1 MERIKQALDRAR
13 EERLRT
19 GSMDP
24 APLKTNHS
32 PVTGDDFQYTRSRS
46 TDAPKN
52 LLREQRVISAFD
64 NSEFSDA
71 YKILSTQ
78 VLHRLRENHWN
89 ALAVS
94 SPNAGEGKTLT
105 AINLAISLAKEVT
118 YTVLLVDADLRDP
131 SIHRYFGLQPELGLS
146 DYLLHDVPL
155 TDLLIHP
162 AGIPRFVI
170 LPGGKP
176 LTNSTE
182 MLNSP
187 KMTHLVD
194 ELKSRYASRIVLFDV
209 PPLLSSADTLAFSPY
224 VDAALLVIEEG
235 KTGANDAQRAS
246 ALLANTQLIGTVLN
260 KSRSTLST
268 NTETSSGAMDRLLE
282 KLQNSAVMN
291 RAVRILQGWFNRLLR
306 RKP

>member
-19 GSMDP
+19 GGVEPPSATMNGSP
-24 APLKTNHS
+24 A
-32 PVTGDDFQYTRSRS
+32 TGEIQYTRSRS
-46 TDAPKN
+46 TDAPKS
-52 LLREQRVISAFD
+52 LLREQRVISAFE
-64 NSEFSDA
+64 NGEFSDA
-71 YKILSTQ
+71 YKLLSTQ
-78 VLHRLRENHWN
+78 ILHKLQDNRWN
-89 ALAVS
+89 ALAVT

-131 SIHRYFGLQPELGLS
+131 SVHRYFGLQPELGLS
-146 DYLLHDVPL
+146 DYLLRDAPL

-182 MLNSP
+182 MLSSP
-187 KMTHLVD
+187 KMTRLVD
-194 ELKSRYASRIVLFDV
+194 ELKTRYASRIVLFDV

-235 KTGANDAQRAS
+235 KTAADDARRAS
-246 ALLANTQLIGTVLN
+246 ALLANTQMIGTVLN
-260 KSRSTLST
+260 KSRSSLST
-268 NTETSSGAMDRLLE
+268 NTEASSGTIDQILE
-282 KLQNSAVMN
+282 KMQNSTLLD
-291 RAVRILQGWFNRLLR
+291 RATKKFHGWSQRLLR

>member
-13 EERLRT
+13 AERLRT
-19 GSMDP
+19 GGSETLSSTTSGSP
-24 APLKTNHS
+24 AT
-32 PVTGDDFQYTRSRS
+32 TEIQYTRSRN

-52 LLREQRVISAFD
+52 LLREQRIISAFE
-64 NSEFSDA
+64 NGEFSDA

-78 VLHRLRENHWN
+78 ILHKLQENHWN

-131 SIHRYFGLQPELGLS
+131 SVHRYFGLQPELGLS
-146 DYLLHDVPL
+146 DYLLHDAPL

-162 AGIPRFVI
+162 AGIQRFVI

-182 MLNSP
+182 MLSSP
-187 KMTHLVD
+187 KMMRLVE
-194 ELKSRYASRIVLFDV
+194 ELKTRYSSRIVLFDV
-209 PPLLSSADTLAFSPY
+209 PPLLTSADTLAFSPY
-224 VDAALLVIEEG
+224 VDAALLVIEDG
-235 KTGANDAQRAS
+235 KTVAEDARRAS

-260 KSRSTLST
+260 KSHSRLST
-268 NTETSSGAMDRLLE
+268 NTGAPSATIDRMFE
-282 KLQNSAVMN
+282 KLQNSTLID
-291 RAVRILQGWFNRLLR
+291 RAAQKLQGWSRRLLR
-306 RKP
+306 RKS

>member
-19 GSMDP
+19 GGIEPSTSTTNNSP
-24 APLKTNHS
+24 A
-32 PVTGDDFQYTRSRS
+32 TGDVQYTRSRS
-46 TDAPKN
+46 TDTPKN
-52 LLREQRVISAFD
+52 LLREQRVISAFEND
-64 NSEFSDA
+64 EFSDA

-78 VLHRLRENHWN
+78 ILHKLRENHWN

-94 SPNAGEGKTLT
+94 SPNVGEGKTLT

-131 SIHRYFGLQPELGLS
+131 SVHRYFGIQPELGLS
-146 DYLLHDVPL
+146 DYLLNDVPL
-155 TDLLIHP
+155 ADLLIHP

-187 KMTHLVD
+187 KMTRLVD
-194 ELKSRYASRIVLFDV
+194 ELKTRYASRIVLFDV
-209 PPLLSSADTLAFSPY
+209 PPLLSSADTLAFSPHL
-224 VDAALLVIEEG
+224 DAALLVIEEG
-235 KTGANDAQRAS
+235 KTAANDAQRAS

-268 NTETSSGAMDRLLE
+268 NTETVPGTMDRLLE
-282 KLQNSAVMN
+282 KLQNSTVMN
-291 RAVRILQGWFNRLLR
+291 RAAQKLQGWFNRLLR

>member
-1 MERIKQALDRAR
+1 MERIKQALERAR

-19 GSMDP
+19 SGVE
-24 APLKTNHS
+24 APSTTS
-32 PVTGDDFQYTRSRS
+32 GATQATGEILYTRSRS
-46 TDAPKN
+46 ADAPKG
-52 LLREQRVISAFD
+52 LLREQRVVSAFE
-64 NSEFSDA
+64 NGEFTDA

-78 VLHRLRENHWN
+78 VLHKLQDNRWN
-89 ALAVS
+89 ALAVT

-131 SIHRYFGLQPELGLS
+131 SVHRYFGLQPERGLS
-146 DYLLHDVPL
+146 DYLLNDAPL
-155 TDLLIHP
+155 ADLLIHP

-176 LTNSTE
+176 LSNSTE
-182 MLNSP
+182 MLSSP
-187 KMTHLVD
+187 KMTRLVE
-194 ELKSRYASRIVLFDV
+194 ELKTRYASRIVLFDV

-235 KTGANDAQRAS
+235 KTGAQHARRAI

-260 KSRSTLST
+260 KSRSTMPA
-268 NTETSSGAMDRLLE
+268 NTVSSPGAVDRIFE
-282 KLQNSAVMN
+282 KLQNSALID
-291 RAVRILQGWFNRLLR
+291 RAAEKFQGWTHRLLR
-306 RKP
+306 RKH

>member
-19 GSMDP
+19 GGSEAPSSTASGSP
-24 APLKTNHS
+24 A
-32 PVTGDDFQYTRSRS
+32 TGEIQYTYSRN

-52 LLREQRVISAFD
+52 LLREQRIISAFE
-64 NSEFSDA
+64 NGEFSDA

-78 VLHRLRENHWN
+78 ILHKLQENHWN

-94 SPNAGEGKTLT
+94 SPSAGEGKTLT

-118 YTVLLVDADLRDP
+118 YTVLLVDADLRNP
-131 SIHRYFGLQPELGLS
+131 SVHRYFGLQPELGLS
-146 DYLLHDVPL
+146 DYLLHDAPL

-176 LTNSTE
+176 LANSTE
-182 MLNSP
+182 MLSSP
-187 KMTHLVD
+187 KMTRLVD
-194 ELKSRYASRIVLFDV
+194 ELKTRYSSRIVLFDV
-209 PPLLSSADTLAFSPY
+209 PPLLASADTLAFSPY
-224 VDAALLVIEEG
+224 VDAALLVIEDG
-235 KTGANDAQRAS
+235 KTAAEDARRAC

-260 KSRSTLST
+260 KSHSRLST
-268 NTETSSGAMDRLLE
+268 NAGTSPRRIGRMFD
-282 KLQNSAVMN
+282 KLQNNTFIDRTAQKF
-291 RAVRILQGWFNRLLR
+291 QGWSRRLLR

>member
-19 GSMDP
+19 SGTDIPSPASGSL
-24 APLKTNHS
+24 A
-32 PVTGDDFQYTRSRS
+32 TGEIHYTRSRN

-52 LLREQRVISAFD
+52 LLREQRIISAFD
-64 NSEFSDA
+64 NSEFSDV

-78 VLHRLRENHWN
+78 ILHKLQENRWN

-131 SIHRYFGLQPELGLS
+131 SVHRYFGLQQELGLS
-146 DYLLHDVPL
+146 DYLLHDTPL

-170 LPGGKP
+170 LPGGRP

-182 MLNSP
+182 MLSSP
-187 KMTHLVD
+187 KMTRLVD
-194 ELKSRYASRIVLFDV
+194 ELKTRYSSRIVLFDV

-224 VDAALLVIEEG
+224 VDAALLVIEDG
-235 KTGANDAQRAS
+235 KTAAEDARRAC
-246 ALLANTQLIGTVLN
+246 ALLTNTQLIGTVLN
-260 KSRSTLST
+260 KSQSRLST
-268 NTETSSGAMDRLLE
+268 NTGASSGTVGRMFE
-282 KLQNSAVMN
+282 KLQNSTLIDRGVQK
-291 RAVRILQGWFNRLLR
+291 LQGWSRRLLR

>member
-13 EERLRT
+13 AERLRT
-19 GSMDP
+19 GGSETLSSTTSGSP
-24 APLKTNHS
+24 AT
-32 PVTGDDFQYTRSRS
+32 TEIQYTRSRN

-52 LLREQRVISAFD
+52 LLREQRIISAFE
-64 NSEFSDA
+64 NGEFSDA

-78 VLHRLRENHWN
+78 ILHKLQENHWN

-131 SIHRYFGLQPELGLS
+131 SVHRYFGLQPELGLS
-146 DYLLHDVPL
+146 DYLLHDAPL

-162 AGIPRFVI
+162 AGIQRFVI

-182 MLNSP
+182 MLSSP
-187 KMTHLVD
+187 KMMRLVE
-194 ELKSRYASRIVLFDV
+194 ELKTRYSSRIVLFDV
-209 PPLLSSADTLAFSPY
+209 PPLLTSADTLAFSPY
-224 VDAALLVIEEG
+224 VDAALLVIEDG
-235 KTGANDAQRAS
+235 KTVAEDARRAS

-260 KSRSTLST
+260 KSHSRLST
-268 NTETSSGAMDRLLE
+268 NTGTPSGTIDRMFE
-282 KLQNSAVMN
+282 KLQNSTLID
-291 RAVRILQGWFNRLLR
+291 RAAQKLQGWSRRLLR
-306 RKP
+306 RKS